1 MIPQTDWLLQTCGKD
16 VFETAVEAD
25 GFLFRLGEVPR
36 DFYLVVGGEARAR
49 RYGTDGAEIVMQR
62 SRAGEFF
69 AEAGMVAPRYSC
81 EGYCPGASRVLR
93 IPLSSIKQLI
103 ATNGEFALRFAQFLA
118 LSMRRQC
125 ARYERLRLKRAGDRV
140 LHYLNCELTGPAGAD
155 LELDIPLA
163 DWADDLGLEPATL
176 YRTLADL
183 EKKGLIARE
192 PRGRKIQFLA
202 ATGGCISA

>member
-1 MIPQTDWLLQTCGKD
+1 MNPQTDWLIQACGKD
-16 VFETAVEAD
+16 VSEVAVEAE
-25 GFLFRLGEVPR
+25 GFLFRLGDVPR
-36 DFYLVVGGEARAR
+36 DFYLVVEGEARAR

-62 SRAGEFF
+62 ARAGEFF

-81 EGYCPGASRVLR
+81 EGYFPVASRVLR
-93 IPLSSIKQLI
+93 IPLVVIRQLI
-103 ATNGEFALRFAQFLA
+103 TTNGEFALRFAQFLA

-125 ARYERLRLKRAGDRV
+125 ARYERLRLKRAGERV

-163 DWADDLGLEPATL
+163 EWADDLGLDPATL
-176 YRTLADL
+176 YRALADL

-192 PRGRKIQFLA
+192 PRVRRIRIMGA
-202 ATGGCISA
+202 SGGCSA

>member
-1 MIPQTDWLLQTCGKD
+1 MIPQTDWLLEACGKD
-16 VFETAVEAD
+16 VVTMTVAAGD
-25 GFLFRLGEVPR
+25 FLFRLGDVPR
-36 DFYLVVGGEARAR
+36 DIILVVAGEARAR
-49 RYGTDGAEIVMQR
+49 RFGADGAEIVMQR
-62 SRAGEFF
+62 ARPGEFL

-81 EGYCPGASRVLR
+81 EGFCPIDSTIRR
-93 IPLSSIKQLI
+93 IPI
-103 ATNGEFALRFAQFLA
+103 ATIKRLIGTDSTFALRFAEFLA

-140 LHYLNCELTGPAGAD
+140 LHYLNCELTGPAGAA

-183 EKKGLIARE
+183 EKQGLITRA
-192 PRGRKIQFLA
+192 PRGRKIRFLA
-202 ATGGCISA
+202 AIGGCIS

>member
-1 MIPQTDWLLQTCGKD
+1 MIPQTDWLIEACGKD
-16 VFETAVEAD
+16 VIETSVAAGE
-25 GFLFRLGEVPR
+25 FLFRLGELPH
-36 DFYLVVGGEARAR
+36 DIFLVVAGEARAR
-49 RYGTDGAEIVMQR
+49 RYGADGAEIVMQR
-62 SRAGEFF
+62 ARAGEFL

-81 EGYCPGASRVLR
+81 EGFCPIDSNIRR
-93 IPLSSIKQLI
+93 IPLATLNRLI
-103 ATNGEFALRFAQFLA
+103 RANSDFALRFSQFLA

-140 LHYLNCELTGPAGAD
+140 LHYLNCELVGAAGAA

-183 EKKGLIARE
+183 ERKGFIARE
-192 PRGRKIQFLA
+192 PRGRKIRFLA
-202 ATGGCISA
+202 ATGGCIS